1 MTTLYAALAALGY
14 MWAFWYLYVLTMAF
28 YRASLAGRLTG
39 VALWLAYPVVLLAIA
54 VDLVANWTI
63 AWVWFL
69 EPPKV
74 ELVWPP
80 KRPDLVTSRLSRY
93 IAGPDGWRKDQA
105 TWLCHN
111 LLDYFDP
118 SGVHC
123 KN

>member
-1 MTTLYAALAALGY
+1 MTALYAALAALGY
-14 MWAFWYLYVLTMAF
+14 LWAFWYLYVLVMAF

-39 VALWLAYPVVLLAIA
+39 VAKWLAYPVVLVAIA
-54 VDLVANWTI
+54 VDLIANWTI
-63 AWVWFL
+63 ATVWFWQ
-69 EPPKV
+69 
-74 ELVWPP
+74 WPTVAWG
-80 KRPDLVTSRLSRY
+80 RPDLVTSRLSRY

-118 SGVHC
+118 SGLHC